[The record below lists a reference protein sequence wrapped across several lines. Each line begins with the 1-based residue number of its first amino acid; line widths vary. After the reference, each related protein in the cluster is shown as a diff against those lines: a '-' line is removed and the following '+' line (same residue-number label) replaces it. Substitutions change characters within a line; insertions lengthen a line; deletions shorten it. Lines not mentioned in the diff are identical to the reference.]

1 MEHFFIRKNIT
12 SAEDGMTVKEYAGE
26 LGISKRLLTDIKFGG
41 GDLQINGEHVTV
53 KYVLKEGD
61 LLIVKFP
68 EEQVSETLLAEPIP
82 LDILYEDEHVLVINK
97 QPYVSSI
104 PSREHPSGSIAN
116 GIIDHYQKNG
126 VRATVHL
133 VTRLDRDTSGVMLV
147 AKHRFAHSILSSAQK
162 NGLVKRRYAAVVHG
176 RMAQME
182 GTVDAPIGRHPD
194 SIIERTVTPDGQKAV
209 THFYV
214 TCAND
219 DMTSVALQLETGRTH
234 QIRVHMSY
242 LGHPLCGDTLYGG
255 TRQEIARQALHS
267 EHLSFIHPL
276 TQENMTFHA
285 PLPQD
290 MSKLIKGENH

>member
-1 MEHFFIRKNIT
+1 VEHFYIRKNIT

-41 GDLQINGEHVTV
+41 GDLLINGEHVTV
-53 KYVLKEGD
+53 KAILKEGD

-68 EEQVSETLLAEPIP
+68 EEQVSETLLAEPVP

-104 PSREHPSGSIAN
+104 PSREHPFGSIAN

-219 DMTSVALQLETGRTH
+219 DMTSVTLQLETGRTH

-255 TRQEIARQALHS
+255 TRRDIGRQALHS

-276 TQENMTFHA
+276 TQENMTFHVS
-285 PLPQD
+285 LPQD
-290 MSKLIKGENH
+290 MRKLIKGENH

>member
-1 MEHFFIRKNIT
+1 MEHFYIRKNIT

-41 GDLQINGEHVTV
+41 GDLLINGEHVTV
-53 KYVLKEGD
+53 KAILKEGD

-68 EEQVSETLLAEPIP
+68 EEQVSETLLAEPVP

-116 GIIDHYQKNG
+116 GIIHHYQKNG

-214 TCAND
+214 TCAHD
-219 DMTSVALQLETGRTH
+219 DMSSVTLQLETGRTH

-255 TRQEIARQALHS
+255 TRRDIGRQALHS

-285 PLPQD
+285 SLPQD
-290 MSKLIKGENH
+290 MRKLKKGENH

>member
-1 MEHFFIRKNIT
+1 MDHFFIRKNIT
-12 SAEDGMTVKEYAGE
+12 SAENGITLKEYAAE

-41 GDLQINGEHVTV
+41 GDLLINGEHVTV
-53 KYVLKEGD
+53 KYVLREGD
-61 LLIVKFP
+61 LLVVKFP
-68 EEQVSETLLAEPIP
+68 KEQVSETLLAEPVP

-116 GIIDHYQKNG
+116 GIIHHYQKNG
-126 VRATVHL
+126 VRSTVHL

-176 RMAQME
+176 RLTRAE

-194 SIIERTVTPDGQKAV
+194 SIIERTVRPDGQKAV

-219 DMTSVALQLETGRTH
+219 DMTSVTLQLETGRTH

-255 TRQEIARQALHS
+255 TRREIGRQALHS
-267 EHLSFIHPL
+267 EQLSFIHPL

-285 PLPQD
+285 SLPQD
-290 MSKLIKGENH
+290 MKELIKGENQ

>member
-12 SAEDGMTVKEYAGE
+12 SAEDGMTVKEYAGV

-41 GDLQINGEHVTV
+41 GDLLINGEHVTV
-53 KYVLKEGD
+53 KYVLREGD
-61 LLIVKFP
+61 LLVVKFP
-68 EEQVSETLLAEPIP
+68 EEQVSETLLAEPVP

-116 GIIDHYQKNG
+116 GIIHHYQKNG

-176 RMAQME
+176 RMTGE

-194 SIIERTVTPDGQKAV
+194 SIIERRVTPDGQKAV

-214 TCAND
+214 TRATD
-219 DMTSVALQLETGRTH
+219 DIASVTLQLETGRTH

-255 TRQEIARQALHS
+255 TRQKIGRQALHS

-285 PLPQD
+285 ALPQD
-290 MSKLIKGENH
+290 MK

>member
-41 GDLQINGEHVTV
+41 GDLLINGEHVTV
-53 KYVLKEGD
+53 KYVLREGD
-61 LLIVKFP
+61 LLVVKFP
-68 EEQVSETLLAEPIP
+68 EEQVSETLLAEPVP

-116 GIIDHYQKNG
+116 GIIHHYQKNG

-176 RMAQME
+176 RMTGE

-194 SIIERTVTPDGQKAV
+194 SIIERRVTPDGQKAV

-214 TCAND
+214 TRATD
-219 DMTSVALQLETGRTH
+219 DITSVTLQLETGRTH

-255 TRQEIARQALHS
+255 TRQKIGRQALHS

-285 PLPQD
+285 ALPQD
-290 MSKLIKGENH
+290 MKELTKS

>member
-12 SAEDGMTVKEYAGE
+12 SAEDGMTVKEYAGV

-41 GDLQINGEHVTV
+41 GDLLINGEHVTV
-53 KYVLKEGD
+53 KYVLREGD
-61 LLIVKFP
+61 LLVVKFP
-68 EEQVSETLLAEPIP
+68 EEQVSETLLAEPVP

-116 GIIDHYQKNG
+116 GIIHHYQKNG

-176 RMAQME
+176 RMTGE

-194 SIIERTVTPDGQKAV
+194 SIIERRVTPDGQKAV

-214 TCAND
+214 TRATD
-219 DMTSVALQLETGRTH
+219 DITSVTLQLETGRTH

-255 TRQEIARQALHS
+255 TRQKIGRQALHS
-267 EHLSFIHPL
+267 EHLLFIHPL

-285 PLPQD
+285 ALPQD
-290 MSKLIKGENH
+290 MKELTKS

>member
-1 MEHFFIRKNIT
+1 MEHFYIRKNIT
-12 SAEDGMTVKEYAGE
+12 SVEDGMTVKEYAGE

-41 GDLQINGEHVTV
+41 GDLLINGEHVTV
-53 KYVLKEGD
+53 KAILKEGD

-68 EEQVSETLLAEPIP
+68 EEQVSETLLAEPVP

-214 TCAND
+214 TCAHD
-219 DMTSVALQLETGRTH
+219 DMSSVTLQLETGRTH

-255 TRQEIARQALHS
+255 TRRDIGRQALHS

-285 PLPQD
+285 SLPQD
-290 MSKLIKGENH
+290 MRKLIKGENH

>member
-1 MEHFFIRKNIT
+1 MEPFFIRKNIT
-12 SAEDGMTVKEYAGE
+12 SAEDGMTVKEYAGK
-26 LGISKRLLTDIKFGG
+26 LGISKRLLTDIKFAG
-41 GDLQINGEHVTV
+41 GDLLINGEHVTV
-53 KYVLKEGD
+53 KYVLREGD
-61 LLIVKFP
+61 FLVVKFP
-68 EEQVSETLLAEPIP
+68 EEQVSDTLLAEHVP

-116 GIIDHYQKNG
+116 GMIHHYQKNG

-133 VTRLDRDTSGVMLV
+133 VTRLDRDTSGLMLV

-162 NGLVKRRYAAVVHG
+162 SGLVKRRYAAVVHG
-176 RMAQME
+176 RMTQVE

-209 THFYV
+209 THFHV
-214 TCAND
+214 THATD
-219 DMTSVALQLETGRTH
+219 EITSVTLQLETGRTH

-255 TRQEIARQALHS
+255 TRREIGRQALHS
-267 EHLSFIHPL
+267 EQLSFIHPL
-276 TQENMTFHA
+276 TQENMVFHA
-285 PLPQD
+285 ALPQD
-290 MSKLIKGENH
+290 MKELIKGENP

>member
-12 SAEDGMTVKEYAGE
+12 SAEEGMTVKEYVGE

-41 GDLQINGEHVTV
+41 GDLLINGEHVTV
-53 KYVLKEGD
+53 KYVLREGD
-61 LLIVKFP
+61 LFVVKFP
-68 EEQVSETLLAEPIP
+68 EEQVSETLLAEPVP

-116 GIIDHYQKNG
+116 GIIHHYQKNG
-126 VRATVHL
+126 VQATVHL

-176 RMAQME
+176 RMTGE

-194 SIIERTVTPDGQKAV
+194 SIIERRVIPDGQKAV

-214 TCAND
+214 TRATD
-219 DMTSVALQLETGRTH
+219 DITSVTLQLETGRTH

-255 TRQEIARQALHS
+255 TRQKIGRQALHS

-285 PLPQD
+285 TLPQD
-290 MSKLIKGENH
+290 MKELTKS

>member
-1 MEHFFIRKNIT
+1 M
-12 SAEDGMTVKEYAGE
+12 
-26 LGISKRLLTDIKFGG
+26 
-41 GDLQINGEHVTV
+41 
-53 KYVLKEGD
+53 
-61 LLIVKFP
+61 
-68 EEQVSETLLAEPIP
+68 
-82 LDILYEDEHVLVINK
+82 
-97 QPYVSSI
+97 
-104 PSREHPSGSIAN
+104 
-116 GIIDHYQKNG
+116 
-126 VRATVHL
+126 RATVHL
-133 VTRLDRDTSGVMLV
+133 VTRLDRDTSGIMLV

-255 TRQEIARQALHS
+255 TRQEIGRQALHS

-276 TQENMTFHA
+276 TQENMRFHA

>member
-1 MEHFFIRKNIT
+1 MEHFYIRKNIT

-41 GDLQINGEHVTV
+41 GDLLINGEHVTV
-53 KYVLKEGD
+53 KAILKEGD

-68 EEQVSETLLAEPIP
+68 EEQVSETLLAEPVP

-214 TCAND
+214 TCAHD
-219 DMTSVALQLETGRTH
+219 DMSSVTLQLETGRTH

-255 TRQEIARQALHS
+255 TRRDIGRQALHS

-285 PLPQD
+285 SLPQD
-290 MSKLIKGENH
+290 MRELIKGENH

>member
-1 MEHFFIRKNIT
+1 MDYFFIRKNIT
-12 SAEDGMTVKEYAGE
+12 SAENGITLKEYAAE

-41 GDLQINGEHVTV
+41 GDLLINGEHVTV
-53 KYVLKEGD
+53 KYVLREGD
-61 LLIVKFP
+61 LLVVKFP
-68 EEQVSETLLAEPIP
+68 EEQVSETLLAEPVP

-116 GIIDHYQKNG
+116 GIIHHYQKNG

-176 RMAQME
+176 RLTQAE

-194 SIIERTVTPDGQKAV
+194 SIIERKVTPDGQKAV

-219 DMTSVALQLETGRTH
+219 DLTSVTLQLETGRTH

-255 TRQEIARQALHS
+255 TRREIGRQALHS
-267 EHLSFIHPL
+267 EQLSFIHPL

-285 PLPQD
+285 SLPQD
-290 MSKLIKGENH
+290 MKELIKGENQ

>member
-1 MEHFFIRKNIT
+1 MEHFYIRKNIT

-41 GDLQINGEHVTV
+41 GDLLINGEHVTV
-53 KYVLKEGD
+53 KAILKEGD

-68 EEQVSETLLAEPIP
+68 EEQVSETLLAEPVP

-214 TCAND
+214 TCAHD
-219 DMTSVALQLETGRTH
+219 DMSSVTLQLETGRTH

-255 TRQEIARQALHS
+255 TRRDIGRQALHS

-285 PLPQD
+285 SLPQD
-290 MSKLIKGENH
+290 MRKLIKGENH

>member
-1 MEHFFIRKNIT
+1 MEHFYIRKNIT

-41 GDLQINGEHVTV
+41 GDLLINGEHVTV
-53 KYVLKEGD
+53 KAILKEGD

-68 EEQVSETLLAEPIP
+68 EEQVSETLLAEPVP

-194 SIIERTVTPDGQKAV
+194 SIIERTVTPEGQKAV

-214 TCAND
+214 TCAHD
-219 DMTSVALQLETGRTH
+219 DMSSVTLQLETGRTH

-255 TRQEIARQALHS
+255 TRRDIGRQALHS

-285 PLPQD
+285 SLPQD
-290 MSKLIKGENH
+290 MRKLIKGENH

>member
-41 GDLQINGEHVTV
+41 GDLLINGEHVTV
-53 KYVLKEGD
+53 KYVLREGD
-61 LLIVKFP
+61 LLVVKFP
-68 EEQVSETLLAEPIP
+68 EEQVSETLLAEPVP

-116 GIIDHYQKNG
+116 GIIHHYQKNG

-176 RMAQME
+176 RMTGE

-194 SIIERTVTPDGQKAV
+194 SIIERRVTPDGQKAV

-214 TCAND
+214 TRATD
-219 DMTSVALQLETGRTH
+219 DITSVTLQLETGRTH

-255 TRQEIARQALHS
+255 TRQKIDRQALHS

-285 PLPQD
+285 ALPQD
-290 MSKLIKGENH
+290 MKELTKS

>member
-41 GDLQINGEHVTV
+41 GDLLINGEHVTV
-53 KYVLKEGD
+53 KYVLREGD
-61 LLIVKFP
+61 LFVVKFP
-68 EEQVSETLLAEPIP
+68 EEQVSETLLAEPVP

-116 GIIDHYQKNG
+116 GIIHHYQKNG

-176 RMAQME
+176 RMTGE

-194 SIIERTVTPDGQKAV
+194 SIIERRVTPDGQKAV

-214 TCAND
+214 TRATD
-219 DMTSVALQLETGRTH
+219 DITSVTLQLETGRTH

-255 TRQEIARQALHS
+255 TRQKIGRQALHS

-285 PLPQD
+285 TLPQD
-290 MSKLIKGENH
+290 MKELTKS

>member
-41 GDLQINGEHVTV
+41 GDLLINGEHVTV
-53 KYVLKEGD
+53 KYVLREGD
-61 LLIVKFP
+61 LLVVKFP
-68 EEQVSETLLAEPIP
+68 EEQVSETLLAEPVP

-116 GIIDHYQKNG
+116 GIIHHYQKNG

-176 RMAQME
+176 RMTQGE

-194 SIIERTVTPDGQKAV
+194 SIIERRVTPDGQKAV

-214 TCAND
+214 TRATD
-219 DMTSVALQLETGRTH
+219 DITSLTLQLETGRTH

-255 TRQEIARQALHS
+255 TRQKIGRQALHS

-285 PLPQD
+285 ALPQD
-290 MSKLIKGENH
+290 MKELTKS

>member
-12 SAEDGMTVKEYAGE
+12 SAEDGMTVKEYAGV

-41 GDLQINGEHVTV
+41 GDLLINGEHVTV
-53 KYVLKEGD
+53 KYVLREGD
-61 LLIVKFP
+61 LLVVKFP
-68 EEQVSETLLAEPIP
+68 EEQVSETLLAEPVP

-116 GIIDHYQKNG
+116 GIIHHYQKNG

-176 RMAQME
+176 RMTGE

-194 SIIERTVTPDGQKAV
+194 SIIERRVTPDGQKAV

-214 TCAND
+214 TRATD
-219 DMTSVALQLETGRTH
+219 DITSVTLQLETGRTH

-255 TRQEIARQALHS
+255 TRQKIGRQALHS

-285 PLPQD
+285 ALPQD
-290 MSKLIKGENH
+290 MKELTKS

>member
-1 MEHFFIRKNIT
+1 VEHFFIRKNIT

-68 EEQVSETLLAEPIP
+68 EEQVSETLLAEPVP

-116 GIIDHYQKNG
+116 GIIDHYQTTG

-255 TRQEIARQALHS
+255 TRQEIGRQALHS

-290 MSKLIKGENH
+290 MRKLIKGENH

>member
-12 SAEDGMTVKEYAGE
+12 SAEDGMTVKEYAGV

-41 GDLQINGEHVTV
+41 GDLLINGEHVTV
-53 KYVLKEGD
+53 KYVLREGD
-61 LLIVKFP
+61 LLVVKFP
-68 EEQVSETLLAEPIP
+68 EEQVSETLLAEPVP

-116 GIIDHYQKNG
+116 GIIHHYQKNG

-176 RMAQME
+176 RMMTGE

-194 SIIERTVTPDGQKAV
+194 SIIERRVTPDGQKAV

-214 TCAND
+214 TRATD
-219 DMTSVALQLETGRTH
+219 DITSVTLQLETGRTH

-255 TRQEIARQALHS
+255 TRQKIGRQALHS

-285 PLPQD
+285 ALPQD
-290 MSKLIKGENH
+290 MKELTKS

>member
-12 SAEDGMTVKEYAGE
+12 SAEDGMTVKEYAGV

-41 GDLQINGEHVTV
+41 GDLLINGEHVTV
-53 KYVLKEGD
+53 KYVLREGD
-61 LLIVKFP
+61 LLVVKFP
-68 EEQVSETLLAEPIP
+68 EEQVSETLLAEPVP

-97 QPYVSSI
+97 QPHVSSI

-116 GIIDHYQKNG
+116 GIIHHYQKNG

-176 RMAQME
+176 RMTGE

-194 SIIERTVTPDGQKAV
+194 SIIERRVTPDGQKAV

-214 TCAND
+214 TRATD
-219 DMTSVALQLETGRTH
+219 DITSVTLQLETGRTH

-242 LGHPLCGDTLYGG
+242 IGHPLCGDTLYGG
-255 TRQEIARQALHS
+255 TRQKIGRQALHS

-285 PLPQD
+285 ALPQD
-290 MSKLIKGENH
+290 MKELTKS

>member
-1 MEHFFIRKNIT
+1 MDHFFIRKNIT

-53 KYVLKEGD
+53 KYVLKDGD

-68 EEQVSETLLAEPIP
+68 EEQVSETLLAEPVP

-116 GIIDHYQKNG
+116 GIIDHYQTIG

-255 TRQEIARQALHS
+255 TRQEIGRQALHS

-290 MSKLIKGENH
+290 MRKLIKGENH

>member
-41 GDLQINGEHVTV
+41 GDLLINGEHVTV
-53 KYVLKEGD
+53 KYVLREGD
-61 LLIVKFP
+61 LLVVKFP
-68 EEQVSETLLAEPIP
+68 EEQVSETLLAEPVP

-104 PSREHPSGSIAN
+104 PSREHPSRSIAN
-116 GIIDHYQKNG
+116 GIIHHYQKNG

-176 RMAQME
+176 RMTQGE

-194 SIIERTVTPDGQKAV
+194 SIIERRVTPDGQKAV

-214 TCAND
+214 TRATD
-219 DMTSVALQLETGRTH
+219 DITSLTLQLETGRTH

-255 TRQEIARQALHS
+255 TRQKIGRQALHS

-285 PLPQD
+285 ALPQD
-290 MSKLIKGENH
+290 MKELTKS

>member
-12 SAEDGMTVKEYAGE
+12 SAEDGMTVKEYASE

-68 EEQVSETLLAEPIP
+68 EEQVSETLLAEPVP

-97 QPYVSSI
+97 HPYVSSI

-116 GIIDHYQKNG
+116 GIIDHYQTTG

-219 DMTSVALQLETGRTH
+219 DMTSVTLQLETGRTH

-255 TRQEIARQALHS
+255 TRQEIGRQALHS

-290 MSKLIKGENH
+290 MRKLIKGENY

>member
-12 SAEDGMTVKEYAGE
+12 SAEDGMTVKEYAGV

-41 GDLQINGEHVTV
+41 GDLLINGEHVTV
-53 KYVLKEGD
+53 KYVLREGD
-61 LLIVKFP
+61 LLVVKFP
-68 EEQVSETLLAEPIP
+68 EEQVSETLLAEPVP

-116 GIIDHYQKNG
+116 GIIHHYQKNG

-176 RMAQME
+176 RMTGE

-194 SIIERTVTPDGQKAV
+194 SIIERRVTPDGQKAV

-214 TCAND
+214 TRATD
-219 DMTSVALQLETGRTH
+219 DIASVTLQLETGRTH

-255 TRQEIARQALHS
+255 TRQKIGRQALHS

-285 PLPQD
+285 ALPQD
-290 MSKLIKGENH
+290 MKELTKS

>member
-68 EEQVSETLLAEPIP
+68 EEQVSETLLAEPVP

-116 GIIDHYQKNG
+116 GIIDHYQTTG

-133 VTRLDRDTSGVMLV
+133 VTRLDRDTSGIMLV

-255 TRQEIARQALHS
+255 TR
-267 EHLSFIHPL
+267 
-276 TQENMTFHA
+276 
-285 PLPQD
+285 
-290 MSKLIKGENH
+290 

>member
-1 MEHFFIRKNIT
+1 MEHFYIRKNIT

-41 GDLQINGEHVTV
+41 GDLLINGEHVTV
-53 KYVLKEGD
+53 KAILKEGD

-68 EEQVSETLLAEPIP
+68 EEQVSETLLAEPVQ

-116 GIIDHYQKNG
+116 GIIHHYQKNG
-126 VRATVHL
+126 VKATVHL

-147 AKHRFAHSILSSAQK
+147 AKHRLAHSILSSAQK

-214 TCAND
+214 TCAHD
-219 DMTSVALQLETGRTH
+219 DMSSVTLQLETGRTH

-255 TRQEIARQALHS
+255 TRRDIGRQALHS

-285 PLPQD
+285 SLPQD
-290 MSKLIKGENH
+290 MRELIKGENH